1 MNPVG
6 SVNQAQSKRGIGSNY
21 KRSLLILL
29 AFSAIYFIWGTTYM
43 AVIFALKS
51 FPPFL
56 LSAFRFGVSG
66 ILLFIYCLIR
76 GERLP
81 AAISLKVLLV
91 SGVLM
96 LVGGSGLVTWSEQYV
111 LSGHAAVVT
120 ATEPF
125 IFLLFDRSRW
135 QFYFSQRL
143 IILGLIVGFIGVV
156 AFILYA
162 PQNVNLQVP
171 KILMVAGYA
180 VLFVSCMLWVI
191 GSLYASN
198 FNPDKKASNA
208 MTASIQLLG
217 AALVSTLLG
226 VVMKEHQQFSFYSIT
241 PSALGGLLYLTF
253 MGSIIAFVAF
263 MWLLSVKT
271 PAQVSTHTYVNPVVA
286 VFMGWWILNEP
297 VNGIQ
302 LIAIAIILLG
312 VLLTNMK
319 KNEEVKLST

>member
-1 MNPVG
+1 
-6 SVNQAQSKRGIGSNY
+6 
-21 KRSLLILL
+21 
-29 AFSAIYFIWGTTYM
+29 M

-56 LSAFRFGVSG
+56 LSALRFGVSG
-66 ILLFIYCLIR
+66 ILLLIYCLIR

-81 AAISLKVLLV
+81 DVSSLKVFLV

-125 IFLLFDRSRW
+125 IFLLFDKSRW
-135 QFYFSQRL
+135 RFYFSQRL
-143 IILGLIVGFIGVV
+143 IILGLIIGFIGVV
-156 AFILYA
+156 VFILYA
-162 PQNVNLQVP
+162 SQNAALQVP
-171 KILMVAGYA
+171 RILMVAGYA

-198 FNPDKKASNA
+198 SNLDKKASNV

-217 AALVSTLLG
+217 AALVSAALAI
-226 VVMKEHQQFSFYSIT
+226 VMNEYKQFSIYSIT
-241 PSALGGLLYLTF
+241 PSALGGLVYLTF

-263 MWLLSVKT
+263 MWLLSVRT

-297 VNGIQ
+297 VNSIQ
-302 LIAIAIILLG
+302 VGAIAIILLG

-319 KNEEVKLST
+319 KNEGVQVST

>member
-1 MNPVG
+1 MMRI
-6 SVNQAQSKRGIGSNY
+6 QLHD
-21 KRSLLILL
+21 KRSLLVLL
-29 AFSAIYFIWGTTYM
+29 AFFAIYFIWGTTYM

-66 ILLFIYCLIR
+66 TLLFIYCLIR
-76 GERLP
+76 GEPLP
-81 AAISLKVLLV
+81 DVGSLKVYLI

-111 LSGHAAVVT
+111 FSGHAAVVT

-135 QFYFSQRL
+135 RFYFSQRL
-143 IILGLIVGFIGVV
+143 IIFGLIVGFVGVL

-162 PQNVNLQVP
+162 PQNATLHVP
-171 KILMVAGYA
+171 VMLKVAGYA
-180 VLFVSCMLWVI
+180 VLFVSCMLWVT

-198 FNPDKKASNA
+198 SEKKASNV

-217 AALVSTLLG
+217 AALVSALLA
-226 VVMKEHQQFSFYSIT
+226 VITTEYRQFSFYRIT
-241 PSALGGLLYLTF
+241 PGALGGLAYLTF

-263 MWLLSVKT
+263 MWLLSVRP

-297 VNGIQ
+297 VNAIQ
-302 LIAIAIILLG
+302 VMAIAIILLG

-319 KNEEVKLST
+319 KNEVVKLTT

>member
-1 MNPVG
+1 MNPAG
-6 SVNQAQSKRGIGSNY
+6 SAHIESHY

-29 AFSAIYFIWGTTYM
+29 AFLAIYFIWGTTYM

-76 GERLP
+76 GEWLP
-81 AAISLKVLLV
+81 DVNSLKVLLV

-96 LVGGSGLVTWSEQYV
+96 LVGGSGLVTWAEQYV

-143 IILGLIVGFIGVV
+143 IIFGLIIGFIGVV

-162 PQNVNLQVP
+162 PQNITLQVP

-198 FNPDKKASNA
+198 SNSDKKASNVMA
-208 MTASIQLLG
+208 ASIQLIG
-217 AALVSTLLG
+217 AALVSTMLA
-226 VVMKEHQQFSFYSIT
+226 VIMKEYQQFSFYAIT
-241 PSALGGLLYLTF
+241 PSALGGLAYLTF

-263 MWLLSVKT
+263 MWLLSVRT

-297 VNGIQ
+297 VNSIQ
-302 LIAIAIILLG
+302 VMAIAIILLG

-319 KNEEVKLST
+319 KNEGVKVST